1 VIVSDQSTSAQVS
14 CVKGQQIGSGKLQGT
29 IEMSMMPL
37 EQATCA
43 IIEHLRLALRNSGT
57 LARNDGKGLAAS
69 EETDL
74 VLGSRFVK
82 DSVPV
87 SEMWE
92 RELDLVDDVNATPTQ
107 LLSRSVLAVQRHL
120 PMAFPDLMYT

>member
-1 VIVSDQSTSAQVS
+1 MIVSDQATGAQVS
-14 CVKGQQIGSGKLQGT
+14 CVKGQKIGSGKLQGT
-29 IEMSMMPL
+29 IEMSMMSL
-37 EQATCA
+37 EQATGA
-43 IIEHLRLALRNSGT
+43 IIEHLRLALKNSGT
-57 LARNDGKGLAAS
+57 LLWNDGSEVAAS

-87 SEMWE
+87 SEMCE

-107 LLSRSVLAVQRHL
+107 LLSRSVLTVQRHL

>member
-1 VIVSDQSTSAQVS
+1 
-14 CVKGQQIGSGKLQGT
+14 
-29 IEMSMMPL
+29 MSMMSL
-37 EQATCA
+37 EQATGA
-43 IIEHLRLALRNSGT
+43 IIEHLRLALKNSGT
-57 LARNDGKGLAAS
+57 LLWNDGSEVAAS

-87 SEMWE
+87 SEMCE

-107 LLSRSVLAVQRHL
+107 LLSRSVLTVQRHL
-120 PMAFPDLMYT
+120 PMAFPNLMYT